1 MKFRKKQVGGFRP
14 ICTGSPAIGVVGGF
28 NLNKEKV
35 NYPVGVIIPSASLAE
50 YDETSSR
57 QVVVLKASRVVAIDA
72 TDAKKVSLQNDE
84 FLSPIFMVGDHVAMN
99 DSGNFEDTVSITK
112 IINDRNG
119 FVVVLDK
126 AIAGL
131 KVGDALFEVIEGTAE
146 GEGKAPA
153 VFPIEHPQG
162 ITVGAEP
169 MGTYIGLDEVSVDVA
184 INSKGEM
191 YYKRRIPPSPEKFI
205 QGMCLKDNPNIQF
218 TDSY

>member
-1 MKFRKKQVGGFRP
+1 MKFRKKQVGGFRS

-99 DSGNFEDTVSITK
+99 DSGNFEDTASITK

-119 FVVVLDK
+119 FVIVLDK

-131 KVGDALFEVIEGTAE
+131 PTRCHSLL
-146 GEGKAPA
+146 PL
-153 VFPIEHPQG
+153 
-162 ITVGAEP
+162 P
-169 MGTYIGLDEVSVDVA
+169 M
-184 INSKGEM
+184 
-191 YYKRRIPPSPEKFI
+191 
-205 QGMCLKDNPNIQF
+205 
-218 TDSY
+218 